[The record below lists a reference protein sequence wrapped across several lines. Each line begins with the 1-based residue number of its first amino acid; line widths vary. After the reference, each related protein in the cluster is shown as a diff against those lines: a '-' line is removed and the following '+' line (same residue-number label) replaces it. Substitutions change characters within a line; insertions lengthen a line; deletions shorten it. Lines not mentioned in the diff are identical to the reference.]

1 MNIVGLLGIVAAL
14 VALIVM
20 VYKGLH
26 VLIAGTIAA
35 LLVAITNGLGAVDGY
50 SVVYLGGVGGF
61 VVSNLAIYLWGG
73 IFGELYN
80 ASGAA
85 RSIAHAISRL
95 FKGKKEHTSV
105 LTSILIIFVAG
116 VLMSYGGISGI
127 VLMMVLMPLTL
138 EIIKESRIPRY
149 MAPGILLGALATAA
163 LAMPGSPQIQNSGP
177 IQYLGT
183 TSMAAAIPGFI
194 GGAVVIVLNI
204 VYLNYAAN
212 REISAGRVYV
222 DAEFDESMRV
232 KSNEDLPNPIMALLP
247 LIVTFMLFNF
257 MKLYIGFSIII
268 GILTA
273 LVCFWRYLGGVKLV
287 MGVLGKGVAA
297 ACVLCLSSGALAG
310 FGTVVQATETFGQFS
325 IALTNIQGPPLFIVM
340 IAIMLVTAICGSGPA
355 AIGAS
360 LPMFYDTFVSMC
372 VSMSAVHRIAAF
384 SATTLDT
391 LPTNAGFIA
400 AAGLARSEAKDSY
413 KYVGMCTVVNTTIAT
428 AVVTLLLTLFPGL
441 A

>member
-1 MNIVGLLGIVAAL
+1 MNVVGLIGIVVAL

-26 VLIAGTIAA
+26 VLIAGTVAA
-35 LLVAITNGLGAVDGY
+35 LIVAVSNGLGAVEGY
-50 SVVYLGGVGGF
+50 SVTYLGGVGGF

-85 RSIAHAISRL
+85 RSIAHGISRL
-95 FKGKKEHTSV
+95 FKGNKEHTSV

-194 GGAVVIVLNI
+194 GGAVVILLNI
-204 VYLNYAAN
+204 AYLNHAAKK
-212 REISAGRVYV
+212 EIAAGRVYV
-222 DAEFDESMRV
+222 DAEFDESMKVQRGD
-232 KSNEDLPNPIMALLP
+232 NLPNPIISLIP
-247 LIVTFMLFNF
+247 LIVTFALFNF
-257 MKLYIGFSIII
+257 LKLYIGFSIII
-268 GILTA
+268 GILAA
-273 LVCFWRYLGGVKLV
+273 LVCFWKYLSGVKAV
-287 MGVLGKGVAA
+287 MNVLGKGVAA

-325 IALTNIQGPPLFIVM
+325 TALTNIQGPRCL
-340 IAIMLVTAICGSGPA
+340 
-355 AIGAS
+355 S
-360 LPMFYDTFVSMC
+360 L
-372 VSMSAVHRIAAF
+372 
-384 SATTLDT
+384 
-391 LPTNAGFIA
+391 
-400 AAGLARSEAKDSY
+400 
-413 KYVGMCTVVNTTIAT
+413 
-428 AVVTLLLTLFPGL
+428 
-441 A
+441 